1 MMTKEDKMMILEL
14 INTIQ
19 KSMSALQAIIEK
31 DEEPCVRM
39 NVPAAVTVSE
49 NKNDSTP
56 REIDERMVKKLL
68 KEMGVPLNIKGY
80 RYLSSAIVTL
90 SKEKGMKIS
99 LGLYPK
105 VAREFATTSSR
116 VERAIR
122 HAVERT
128 FERGNYDV
136 INEVFGTK
144 VSATKGKLTNS
155 EFMYACIE
163 YLEDL
168 LAR

>member
-1 MMTKEDKMMILEL
+1 MTKKEKKQIMEL
-14 INTIQ
+14 IDTIQ
-19 KSMSALQAIIEK
+19 SAMCTLQAIIEK

-39 NVPAAVTVSE
+39 NVPAAETVSE
-49 NKNDSTP
+49 TKNDLTP
-56 REIDERMVKKLL
+56 REIDERIVKKLL
-68 KEMGVPLNIKGY
+68 KEMGVPMNIKGY
-80 RYLSSAIVTL
+80 RYLSNAIVTL
-90 SKEKGMKIS
+90 SKEKEMKIS
-99 LGLYPK
+99 IGLYPK

-136 INEVFGTK
+136 INEVFGSK

-168 LAR
+168 RAR

>member
-1 MMTKEDKMMILEL
+1 MTNEDKKTIIEL
-14 INTIQ
+14 IDTIQ
-19 KSMSALQAIIEK
+19 AAMGTLRTVIEN
-31 DEEPCVRM
+31 DEEPKPSVS
-39 NVPAAVTVSE
+39 VSAVT
-49 NKNDSTP
+49 DTTP

-80 RYLSSAIVTL
+80 RYLSSAIVSL

-105 VAREFATTSSR
+105 VAREFATTGSR

-128 FERGNYDV
+128 FEIGNYDV

-155 EFMYACIE
+155 EFMYVCIE
-163 YLEDL
+163 YLEEL
-168 LAR
+168 MAR